1 MKTWN
6 ILVQKRFLT
15 WQNRCY
21 WQYMTKNINFYVT
34 KNADLLKCDW
44 NRNEIAPLAPIEL
57 RYSFVMVSVSLL
69 RLDRCKCGFEYI
81 LKKFTHSYASRNKSA
96 KTAASKPFN
105 NFMLQFGFPTRNHH
119 DRSAEFRNHLF
130 NYLHTLQWNFPIED
144 ISNSGHAWNR
154 GQNI

>member
-1 MKTWN
+1 M
-6 ILVQKRFLT
+6 
-15 WQNRCY
+15 
-21 WQYMTKNINFYVT
+21 T

-81 LKKFTHSYASRNKSA
+81 LIVADHFKRFTQSYATRNKLA
-96 KTAASKPFN
+96 KIAAGKLFN

-119 DRSAEFRNHLF
+119 DIEVLSLETI
-130 NYLHTLQWNFPIED
+130 YLIICTHYSETSQLRISQIVDMPWIED
-144 ISNSGHAWNR
+144 KMFSLNWDILC
-154 GQNI
+154 